1 MSLLSIAQ
9 PNDAVRHSMEQ
20 TSQKER
26 TLPNLP
32 RPDQRRQLLLDRRD
46 EKMAR
51 SPHAYVRGNTAQYY
65 EWLQAQPGHSLP
77 EGPPIW
83 ICGDCHL
90 GNLGPLASADGSV
103 QLQIRDFDQSVIG
116 NPAHDLVRL
125 ALSLAVAARG
135 SSLPGVVT
143 ASMLQHMLKG
153 YAFAFL
159 PAELQGTLP
168 RPAAVSTA
176 LRGAEQRSWKELAE
190 ERFLETRPIIPM
202 GRNFWPISKEE
213 KKAIRELCA
222 SSALRALVTRLKS
235 RKKKVKLEVIDAAYW
250 VKGCS
255 SLGFLRYAVLLG
267 IGDGEYCLIDIKEA
281 VQATSV
287 RYADASMPRD
297 NAKRVVTGARH
308 LSPALGERTMPQR
321 FLGRGIFV
329 RELLPQDLKL
339 EIDELSVEDAASTA
353 SYLAY
358 VVGCAHARQM
368 DWATGMHWVRQLQEG
383 REHGSTIP
391 SWLWNSV
398 LQLIASHETGY
409 LEHCRNYALRQQAQ

>member
-90 GNLGPLASADGSV
+90 GNLGPLAGADGSV
-103 QLQIRDFDQSVIG
+103 ELQIRDFDQSVIG

-297 NAKRVVTGARH
+297 NAKRVVAGARH

-409 LEHCRNYALRQQAQ
+409 LEHCRNHALRQRA

>member
-1 MSLLSIAQ
+1 MRRSIVWRKLIRK
-9 PNDAVRHSMEQ
+9 D
-20 TSQKER
+20 R
-26 TLPNLP
+26 TLATLP
-32 RPDQRRQLLLDRRD
+32 TPKQRRQLLLDRR
-46 EKMAR
+46 EAKMAR

-90 GNLGPLASADGSV
+90 GNLGPLAGLDGS
-103 QLQIRDFDQSVIG
+103 LEMQIRDFDQSVIG

-125 ALSLAVAARG
+125 ALSLATAARG

-143 ASMLQHMLKG
+143 ARMLQHMLDG

-159 PAELQGTLP
+159 PGELQLVLP
-168 RPAAVSTA
+168 RPAVVKAA
-176 LRGAEQRSWKELAE
+176 MRGAEQRSWKELAT

-213 KKAIRELCA
+213 KKAIAELCDT
-222 SSALRALVTRLKS
+222 SDMRSLVTRLKS
-235 RKKKVKLEVIDAAYW
+235 RSKKAKLEVIDAAYW

-255 SLGFLRYAVLLG
+255 SLGLLRYAVLLG
-267 IGDGEYCLIDIKEA
+267 LGDGEYCLIDIKEA

-287 RYADASMPRD
+287 HYPHASMPRD
-297 NAKRVVTGARH
+297 NAKRVVAGARH
-308 LSPALGERTMPQR
+308 LSPALGERTLPQR
-321 FLGRGIFV
+321 FLGKGIFV

-339 EIDELSVEDAASTA
+339 EIDELSVDDAASTA

-368 DWATGMHWVRQLQEG
+368 DWATGMHWIKQLQMD
-383 REHGSTIP
+383 RDAADPIP
-391 SWLWNSV
+391 GWLWHSV
-398 LQLIASHETGY
+398 LQLIASHESSY
-409 LEHCRNYALRQQAQ
+409 LEHCRQYALRLARSERG